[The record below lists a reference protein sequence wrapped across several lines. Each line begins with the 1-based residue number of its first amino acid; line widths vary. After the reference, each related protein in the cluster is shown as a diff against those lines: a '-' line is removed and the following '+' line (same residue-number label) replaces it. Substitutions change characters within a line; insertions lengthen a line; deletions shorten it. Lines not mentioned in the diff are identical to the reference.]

1 MRNINNAAIE
11 FEIETALSKLHAVH
25 KEWVELKQLTE
36 NKLYKLL
43 GGSLQLCY
51 LAMSTDAHMSAFKAC
66 CKFKWGRKTKISVLV
81 AKAVFGAD
89 AKQVHS
95 YAKLLEI
102 AIEQKIGTSGH
113 TDMAAWLRDNGGI
126 SGITRGGSND
136 NTGNKDS
143 DKNVIEL
150 ERMRTINIGR
160 EFKEYG
166 VSAKYKFAVT
176 EKYLQIF
183 EANDVVL
190 LCKVDRKNNE
200 LAVYCIDESRDAVD
214 KYYEQLGEEIKNG
227 TEYKRR
233 AYEKY
238 AERKEREAAA
248 EFEISDA
255 IDSIVN
261 SVFDDSEELEE
272 AA

>member
-1 MRNINNAAIE
+1 MRDNNNAAIE

-25 KEWVELKQLTE
+25 KEWVELQQLTE

-66 CKFKWGRKTKISVLV
+66 CKFKWGRKTKLSVLV

-113 TDMAAWLRDNGGI
+113 TDMNAWLHSNGGI
-126 SGITRGGSND
+126 SGITRGICSE
-136 NTGNKDS
+136 KDES
-143 DKNVIEL
+143 SKDTNVIEL
-150 ERMRTINIGR
+150 ERMRTISIGR
-160 EFKEYG
+160 DFEEYG
-166 VSAKYKFAVT
+166 ETAKFKFAVN

-183 EANDVVL
+183 EANEVVL
-190 LCKVDRKNNE
+190 LCKIDRNSNE
-200 LAVYCIDESRDAVD
+200 LAVYWADESSDAVD